1 MNISKTKT
9 KSHIVLN
16 NVDGNSS
23 QINDEFDRACA
34 KNEDEERNKLL
45 FYKKADEFTYL
56 TSSGNTKDDIKE
68 TNKKSEL
75 NITPIKKVEDSNVE
89 NIENLT
95 KVKKPKESSSK
106 GQNTFLGK
114 KTKNPNTVKPKK
126 GKNNF
131 DKIDEEIKK
140 SEKKVKF
147 NSDNSIKE
155 AMKAFLL
162 KMKSMIE
169 TSGDFI
175 FNNFDCNDIL
185 GGVKQNELVRKS
197 KLYQILGYKDEYRK
211 ILENAKPEYAE
222 KFNYFLSSNF
232 GFLFDKYFLNNRKFN
247 INGKEEEVLE
257 FKTLNDEIKRRREKV
272 YNIYDEKEREERI
285 NNFIYSSY
293 LVFND
298 FKDCQQGEVKA
309 KKGLIDYIQ
318 NRIEKFEKIYS
329 ELSLDQEKGK
339 FINLINKTNEELN
352 NDDTLKSQFCYF
364 EEKEKGFVQFMKLKK
379 IIEEKEEKRNKIAN
393 KKKILNS
400 KNAHP
405 NLAEKSGIKEHQK
418 IEKKTE
424 VFKSYE
430 EFNYLYN
437 FGISDKNLE
446 QNSKGQKEF
455 IEQEKFKEELISI
468 DSKICKS
475 QSFKFDSN
483 EFNYIIKSPKIPRED
498 DNISEGFNQFQD
510 INKNFNN
517 SKLLKENDK
526 FFESFNQ
533 EEDINKIF
541 NNQCFNFSFL
551 KGNNDDMNPKKFEGN
566 LSMNIYGFPFKKD

>member
-95 KVKKPKESSSK
+95 KVKKPKESSSE

-126 GKNNF
+126 GKNNV

-155 AMKAFLL
+155 AIKAFLL

-169 TSGDFI
+169 ISGDFI
-175 FNNFDCNDIL
+175 FNKFDCNDIL
-185 GGVKQNELVRKS
+185 GGVKQNELIRKA
-197 KLYQILGYKDEYRK
+197 KLYQILGYKEEYRK
-211 ILENAKPEYAE
+211 ILEDAKPEDAE

-257 FKTLNDEIKRRREKV
+257 FKTLKDEINRRREKV
-272 YNIYDEKEREERI
+272 YNIYDEKEREARI

-309 KKGLIDYIQ
+309 KKGLFDFTK
-318 NRIEKFEKIYS
+318 NRIKIFEKIYFGPN
-329 ELSLDQEKGK
+329 LSKEKEK
-339 FINLINKTNEELN
+339 FINLISKTNEELN
-352 NDDTLKSQFCYF
+352 KDNTLKSEFSYF
-364 EEKEKGFVQFMKLKK
+364 EEKERGFEQFISIKK
-379 IIEEKEEKRNKIAN
+379 IFEEREKKRNKIAT

-400 KNAHP
+400 KNTYL
-405 NLAEKSGIKEHQK
+405 NLVEKFCIKEKK
-418 IEKKTE
+418 IEKKTK
-424 VFKSYE
+424 VFNFSKE
-430 EFNYLYN
+430 LLYPHN
-437 FGISDKNLE
+437 LRINDKNIE
-446 QNSKGQKEF
+446 QNSERQ
-455 IEQEKFKEELISI
+455 IEYSELEKIGEEEINSI
-468 DSKICKS
+468 DSNNIKIEDSKLDLDDFNNIKKS
-475 QSFKFDSN
+475 VRLRLENDDIFEGCNKDKFN
-483 EFNYIIKSPKIPRED
+483 FNMNFNYSPK
-498 DNISEGFNQFQD
+498 
-510 INKNFNN
+510 N
-517 SKLLKENDK
+517 SIYFKENNDYMNLNKCEGDLSIGK
-526 FFESFNQ
+526 F
-533 EEDINKIF
+533 
-541 NNQCFNFSFL
+541 
-551 KGNNDDMNPKKFEGN
+551 
-566 LSMNIYGFPFKKD
+566 YFPFKKGQLNLFDN

>member
-1 MNISKTKT
+1 MNNSKTT
-9 KSHIVLN
+9 TNSHIVLN
-16 NVDGNSS
+16 NVDGNNS
-23 QINDEFDRACA
+23 QINDEFNRACS
-34 KNEDEERNKLL
+34 KNENEERNKLL

-56 TSSGNTKDDIKE
+56 TSSVNTKDGSKE
-68 TNKKSEL
+68 TYKKSEL

-95 KVKKPKESSSK
+95 RVKKPKESSSE
-106 GQNTFLGK
+106 GQKNTFLEK

-126 GKNNF
+126 GKNNV

-140 SEKKVKF
+140 SEKKVKY

-155 AMKAFLL
+155 AIKAFLL

-169 TSGDFI
+169 INGDFI
-175 FNNFDCNDIL
+175 FNKFDCNDIL
-185 GGVKQNELVRKS
+185 GGVKQNELVRKA
-197 KLYQILGYKDEYRK
+197 KLYQILGYKEEYRK
-211 ILENAKPEYAE
+211 ILEDAKPEDPE
-222 KFNYFLSSNF
+222 KYNYFLSSNF
-232 GFLFDKYFLNNRKFN
+232 GFLFDKYFLNVRKFN
-247 INGKEEEVLE
+247 INRKEEEVLE
-257 FKTLNDEIKRRREKV
+257 FKTLKDEIKRRREKV

-298 FKDCQQGEVKA
+298 FKDCQIGEVKA

-329 ELSLDQEKGK
+329 EPNLVQEKEK
-339 FINLINKTNEELN
+339 FINLISKTNEELN
-352 NDDTLKSQFCYF
+352 NDDTLKSQFYYF

-379 IIEEKEEKRNKIAN
+379 IIEEKEEKRNKISN

-468 DSKICKS
+468 DSKI
-475 QSFKFDSN
+475 
-483 EFNYIIKSPKIPRED
+483 
-498 DNISEGFNQFQD
+498 
-510 INKNFNN
+510 
-517 SKLLKENDK
+517 L
-526 FFESFNQ
+526 
-533 EEDINKIF
+533 
-541 NNQCFNFSFL
+541 
-551 KGNNDDMNPKKFEGN
+551 
-566 LSMNIYGFPFKKD
+566 